1 MNWIQHQD
9 VVTQEN
15 DEGAFL
21 LHMQSGIY
29 FALDEVGKN
38 IWHQFKTPTTE
49 ALISKYLIESY
60 NLSEEDAKQDSFEFI
75 QSLKEN
81 NLIVER

>member
-29 FALDEVGKN
+29 FGLDEVGKN